1 MMLPNDAAK
10 FFWLCKVDGCAC
22 IMISSCNIVPLL
34 LPAGQ
39 MAGMRLGEGRPSSRL
54 EVDGVPWETVDAWF
68 AEADWDGDG
77 RIAGEEAKAF
87 FTRSGLPVAACSKVR
102 GLRSS
107 CALLTLAAVHAP
119 PPFSDQLIAAGVCPG
134 NILL

>member
-1 MMLPNDAAK
+1 MTLRNGAGI
-10 FFWLCKVDGCAC
+10 FGLCKMDGSVC
-22 IMISSCNIVPLL
+22 ILVISSCTIIPLL

-87 FTRSGLPVAACSKVR
+87 FTRSGLPVAACSKAR
-102 GLRSS
+102 AFCTS
-107 CALLTLAAVHAP
+107 AP
-119 PPFSDQLIAAGVCPG
+119 G
-134 NILL
+134 